1 MEELEPNNMGLHA
14 CRNTARGA
22 FFSDYKSAKLL
33 ILVSFEEFIDDMVL
47 ILVKDESSHD
57 IRIVNMANWESCR
70 GPIWE
75 IISDA

>member
-1 MEELEPNNMGLHA
+1 MEELKPHDIGQNAGCHA
-14 CRNTARGA
+14 ARGS
-22 FFSDYKSAKLL
+22 FFCDNEATEML

-47 ILVKDESSHD
+47 ILVKVESSHD

-70 GPIWE
+70 SPIWE